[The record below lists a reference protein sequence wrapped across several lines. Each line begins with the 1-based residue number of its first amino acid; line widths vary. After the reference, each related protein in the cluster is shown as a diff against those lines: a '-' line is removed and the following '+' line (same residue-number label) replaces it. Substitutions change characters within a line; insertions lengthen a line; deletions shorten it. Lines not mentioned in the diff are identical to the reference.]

1 MSGRSAC
8 ACGGFPLYW
17 GVMEARRT
25 RVLTVLVAAF
35 AATLVS
41 GTRFTGAR
49 AGAGVH
55 KAPVLASLPGDGPHT
70 DPRHAVETFDLMSVN
85 TGEKLTVRYVD
96 DRLDP
101 ELAAPLEHLMRC
113 LRTDREMAIDPRLVE
128 ALREIARQV
137 GKPLLL
143 VSGFRA
149 PERRSDHNY
158 HTRGQAAD
166 IRVEG
171 MRAYKLRGI
180 ARKLG
185 IRGVGWYPTTN
196 MIHVDVRDVPYFW
209 TDWSGPT
216 RWRRRKR

>member
-1 MSGRSAC
+1 M
-8 ACGGFPLYW
+8 
-17 GVMEARRT
+17 
-25 RVLTVLVAAF
+25 LTALVAVL
-35 AATLVS
+35 AATLLS
-41 GTRFTGAR
+41 GAR
-49 AGAGVH
+49 FPRAHAGAEPH
-55 KAPVLASLPGDGPHT
+55 KSVVLASVPDDARHT
-70 DPRHAVETFDLMSVN
+70 DERHAVDTFEIVSVN
-85 TGEKLTVRYVD
+85 TGERVTVRYVD
-96 DRLDP
+96 DQLDP
-101 ELAAPLEHLMRC
+101 EVVAPLQHLMRC
-113 LRTDREMAIDPRLVE
+113 LRTTREKPIDPRLVE

-143 VSGFRA
+143 VSGYRA

-166 IRVEG
+166 IRVDG
-171 MRAYKLRGI
+171 MHAYKLRGI

-216 RWRRRKR
+216 HWKRWRRK